1 MKKRCPKQSAGSC
14 SVSWVLVTQPCV
26 NVLLFC
32 FQGDEELARG
42 MPISPYMD
50 RDQPHVAQLQESFI
64 NHLVAPLYNAYA
76 NAGLLPGEW
85 VETDAS
91 SSELESDDEG
101 SSGEGTRN
109 PEGERRKSKKSRRR
123 KRRKITSDLITNI
136 ENNYKMWLEVI
147 KQEEREKRKVNKMES
162 EISVENDVEGSDEE
176 LMMIETSLKN
186 EVIEEEENG
195 SESGSN
201 PTESRKQSNV

>member
-1 MKKRCPKQSAGSC
+1 MSQLCI
-14 SVSWVLVTQPCV
+14 

-42 MPISPYMD
+42 MQISPYMN

-147 KQEEREKRKVNKMES
+147 KQEEREKRKVNKVES

>member
-1 MKKRCPKQSAGSC
+1 MKKRCPKQSAGSY
-14 SVSWVLVTQPCV
+14 SFSWVLVTQPCV

-101 SSGEGTRN
+101 SSEEGTRN

-147 KQEEREKRKVNKMES
+147 KQEEREKRKANKVES

>member
-1 MKKRCPKQSAGSC
+1 
-14 SVSWVLVTQPCV
+14 
-26 NVLLFC
+26 
-32 FQGDEELARG
+32 
-42 MPISPYMD
+42 MPISPYMN

-147 KQEEREKRKVNKMES
+147 KQEEREKRKANKVES

-201 PTESRKQSNV
+201 PTESRKQSNVWTVSRNEII

>member
-1 MKKRCPKQSAGSC
+1 M
-14 SVSWVLVTQPCV
+14 TQPCV

-147 KQEEREKRKVNKMES
+147 KQEEREKRKANKVES

>member
-1 MKKRCPKQSAGSC
+1 
-14 SVSWVLVTQPCV
+14 
-26 NVLLFC
+26 
-32 FQGDEELARG
+32 
-42 MPISPYMD
+42 MPISPYMN

-201 PTESRKQSNV
+201 PAESRKQSNVWTVSRNEIT

>member
-1 MKKRCPKQSAGSC
+1 MTFSC
-14 SVSWVLVTQPCV
+14 I
-26 NVLLFC
+26 NVLSFC
-32 FQGDEELARG
+32 FQGDEELTRG
-42 MPISPYMD
+42 MPISPYMN
-50 RDQPHVAQLQESFI
+50 RHQPHVAQLQESFI

-136 ENNYKMWLEVI
+136 ESNYKMWLEVI
-147 KQEEREKRKVNKMES
+147 KQEEREKRKVIKMES

>member
-1 MKKRCPKQSAGSC
+1 
-14 SVSWVLVTQPCV
+14 
-26 NVLLFC
+26 
-32 FQGDEELARG
+32 

-101 SSGEGTRN
+101 SSGEGARN

-201 PTESRKQSNV
+201 PTESRKQSNVWTVSRNELT

>member
-1 MKKRCPKQSAGSC
+1 MKKRCPQQSAGSC
-14 SVSWVLVTQPCV
+14 SVSCVLVTQPCV
-26 NVLLFC
+26 NVFLFC

-147 KQEEREKRKVNKMES
+147 KQEEREKRKANKVES

>member
-1 MKKRCPKQSAGSC
+1 MADISGPSKRRDLHTRWTERI
-14 SVSWVLVTQPCV
+14 VEE
-26 NVLLFC
+26 FYE
-32 FQGDEELARG
+32 QGDEELARG

-101 SSGEGTRN
+101 SSEEGTRN

-147 KQEEREKRKVNKMES
+147 KQEEREKRKANKVES